1 MYGAAGNQSYAYF
14 MGGYNPGPVSYP
26 SSVERLDF
34 SSDTTT
40 PTLKGPLNAGRQN
53 FFGGVGNANYGYI
66 GGGSPP
72 FELSSVERIDF
83 NNDTATASPKGPLST
98 PKQFISG
105 TGTTSYGYVSG
116 GEQNN
121 PSYATFSTI
130 DRIDF
135 ASDTATASPK
145 GPLSEA
151 RFGAGSVSA
160 TTNAKTQ

>member
-14 MGGYNPGPVSYP
+14 MGGYNPGPVSYV
-26 SSVERLDF
+26 SSVERLDY

-40 PTLKGPLNAGRQN
+40 PTVKGPLNVGRQN

-105 TGTTSYGYVSG
+105 AGTTSYGYVAG

-121 PSYATFSTI
+121 PSFATFSTI

-151 RFGAGSVSA
+151 RTQMGSVSA
-160 TTNAKTQ
+160 TTNAKTP